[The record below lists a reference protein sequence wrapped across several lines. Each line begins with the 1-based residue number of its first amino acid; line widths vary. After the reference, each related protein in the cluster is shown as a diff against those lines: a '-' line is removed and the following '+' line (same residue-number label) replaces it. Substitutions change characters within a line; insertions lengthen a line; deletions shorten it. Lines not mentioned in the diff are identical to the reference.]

1 MKFLNNNMK
10 KDIKNKDID
19 NSIFQVHHKDI
30 KDKSLDTEGS
40 ENQKSKLIKLNNLL
54 KILAFF
60 LVILI
65 PLRFMNLKSNQI
77 SRIDNRNLLN
87 FEDIFANE
95 DIFNNIKNYID
106 DRIGFRT
113 EMVDIYE
120 KVMNKVFNEIT
131 HPKYEYGKDGFIM
144 SKAEE
149 NEFDPEFMEIYSDF
163 IMEFQ
168 NYCNDRNIK
177 FLYAVE
183 PRKELIYPEFIKE
196 GYNYENKDIE
206 YFLKLLED
214 KNINYINNLE
224 TLSNAKKDGWA
235 EDILKQGYINSIYIE
250 KIESLEE
257 EGLLDRTDELI
268 GVEESEGLGELSRLS
283 KSEELFE
290 VDELNRYLEHKFD
303 NNSGDEIV
311 DSRGLLFDK
320 EYDARHWNETG
331 AIIGIS
337 AILDRLNLLDNRVG
351 TFDISKYKA
360 QDYINDTLVA
370 SNFKINEL
378 TTHYNLIEDNSIYIE
393 DLEDEIKRHESFRN
407 FTHYKNEA
415 NPNAPRILIFAGSYF
430 DNKEKFL
437 TESFSEL
444 MKIHNYRNVL
454 DYEYYINIFNPD
466 IVLFESTEYTHFD
479 FYFPDNEMEDKIH
492 IKNLKQY
499 LNEGSLKEDNFV
511 VINTSDESNYIEYK
525 DYSNQNSIEGV
536 LENNV
541 LKKSETNL
549 TNFSIPIDSDGALF
563 AYAYINNRILDCK
576 INEVDNQKYVEF
588 SIMTS
593 EIKDLNEF
601 DLYFISKD
609 EGKYQK
615 ISCRLG

>member
-1 MKFLNNNMK
+1 M
-10 KDIKNKDID
+10 
-19 NSIFQVHHKDI
+19 
-30 KDKSLDTEGS
+30 
-40 ENQKSKLIKLNNLL
+40 
-54 KILAFF
+54 
-60 LVILI
+60 VILI
-65 PLRFMNLKSNQI
+65 PVMFMNLEKDQI
-77 SRIDNRNLLN
+77 SKIDNRMLLN
-87 FEDIFANE
+87 FEDIFSNE
-95 DIFNNIKNYID
+95 DVFNNIKSYVD

-113 EMVDIYE
+113 EMVDIYA
-120 KVMNKVFNEIT
+120 KVMDKYFNEIT
-131 HPKYEYGKDGFIM
+131 HPKYEYGKNRFIM

-149 NEFDPEFMEIYSDF
+149 NEFNPEFMEIYSDF
-163 IMEFQ
+163 IKEFQ
-168 NYCNDRNIK
+168 NYCNDRGIK

-183 PRKELIYPEFIKE
+183 PRKELIYPEYITK

-206 YFLKLLED
+206 YFLELLEEKD
-214 KNINYINNLE
+214 INYLNNLE
-224 TLSNAKKDGWA
+224 TLREAKEKNLA
-235 EDILKQGYINSIYIE
+235 EDILKKGYVNYIYIE
-250 KIESLEE
+250 KMEALKA

-268 GVEESEGLGELSRLS
+268 KVEESDGLGEQSRLS
-283 KSEELFE
+283 KAEELFE
-290 VDELNRYLEHKFD
+290 SDELNRYLEYKFD
-303 NNSGDEIV
+303 NNSKDEIV

-351 TFDISKYKA
+351 AFNIDNYKA
-360 QDYINDTLVA
+360 QNYINDTLVA
-370 SNFKINEL
+370 SNFEINEI
-378 TTHYNLIEDNSIYIE
+378 TTKYNLIEDNSIYIE

-479 FYFPDNEMEDKIH
+479 FYFPDDEMEDKVH
-492 IKNLKQY
+492 IKNLKNY
-499 LNEGSLKEDNFV
+499 KNLKEDNFV
-511 VINTSDESNYIEYK
+511 VTELNNLSNHINC
-525 DYSNQNSIEGV
+525 
-536 LENNV
+536 NNI
-541 LKKSETNL
+541 
-549 TNFSIPIDSDGALF
+549 TNFSIKIDSEDVLF

-576 INEVDNQKYVEF
+576 INEIDNQKYVEF

-609 EGKYQK
+609 EERYQK
-615 ISCRLG
+615 ISCRLN